1 MAATPTIISSDVA
14 ALQATGRY
22 HHNFRMAM
30 PYAISGC
37 AFQAL
42 LLSQITKRT
51 ITQHIH
57 PPCAISP

>member
-14 ALQATGRY
+14 ALQAAGRY

-42 LLSQITKRT
+42 LPSQIAKRKT
-51 ITQHIH
+51 
-57 PPCAISP
+57 A